1 MAFMDVPL
9 WSSAKTGK
17 DAFGFRGT
25 RAVDDNHGLHKGHAA
40 AWLLLEFPSDAA
52 AKADALSQH
61 AQYQRDCVP
70 KESMYDEA
78 ASPDGFKDSFCE
90 QDGEDD
96 CEENSDD
103 HGVFFRLLHQ
113 FFCSPVAP
121 AERRGRV
128 YFFRWVFRFSRMERL
143 MIAGHPVLRF
153 RRHQRCEV
161 LVLRAIR

>member
-1 MAFMDVPL
+1 MAFMYVPL

-40 AWLLLEFPSDAA
+40 TWFLLEFPSDAA

-103 HGVFFRLLHQ
+103 HGVFFRLLYQ

-128 YFFRWVFRFSRMERL
+128 YFFGGFLGF
-143 MIAGHPVLRF
+143 PVWNDS
-153 RRHQRCEV
+153 
-161 LVLRAIR
+161 